1 MYSHPRILFISFPL
15 PNKFYSFNEGMCV
28 HNLSLCPPTGKYCK
42 GEKLVCLIQHSTPR
56 APRAQTPRAHAPSVC
71 SVILAG
77 PSCYCPALDCQC
89 FPLSSVYVPNSMG
102 PITVSF
108 PPPWA
113 HLSQLPHQA
122 YGESA
127 WKQLNQKAIVPHCRE
142 VTWEVK
148 MTFKSLGSALVLQ

>member
-1 MYSHPRILFISFPL
+1 MKVCVYIICHCAPRLESTVRVRSL
-15 PNKFYSFNEGMCV
+15 SVSFNT
-28 HNLSLCPPTGKYCK
+28 LPP
-42 GEKLVCLIQHSTPR
+42 EPPER
-56 APRAQTPRAHAPSVC
+56 RPPRAHAPSVC

-113 HLSQLPHQA
+113 HLSQLPRQA